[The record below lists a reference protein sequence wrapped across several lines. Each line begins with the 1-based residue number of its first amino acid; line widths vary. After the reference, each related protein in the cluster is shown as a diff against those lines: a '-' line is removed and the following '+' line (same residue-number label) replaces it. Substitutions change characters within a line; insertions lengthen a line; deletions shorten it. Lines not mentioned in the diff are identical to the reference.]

1 MPELLFETAISK
13 LLIQDCWI
21 HWREVASIASSCCM
35 FQAIHFDVR
44 IMRLTSQP
52 NARRIFPPTTPTTH
66 SSVWT
71 KTGMLAVSYHRMHA
85 LSEDRESR
93 AMVQELGF
101 AEWLFLE
108 TRLILG

>member
-1 MPELLFETAISK
+1 
-13 LLIQDCWI
+13 
-21 HWREVASIASSCCM
+21 
-35 FQAIHFDVR
+35 
-44 IMRLTSQP
+44 
-52 NARRIFPPTTPTTH
+52 
-66 SSVWT
+66 
-71 KTGMLAVSYHRMHA
+71 MLAVSYHRMHA